1 MIYDFLLVFCS
12 NSSTRLES
20 LTMKVKVAIYQNKQ
34 ATSQRKMK
42 RVHKVTVTAHNVSCY
57 YSVLNWAK

>member
-42 RVHKVTVTAHNVSCY
+42 RVHKVRLLPHTMYPAIIQF
-57 YSVLNWAK
+57 